1 MSFLKNITKSTID
14 FLAKLLVFIS
24 SSSFLGR
31 YFLDQ
36 IMNQARANTKT
47 VEYQGSNF
55 IFSTPN
61 SLNFYRVKTFAT
73 KEPETLAW
81 LDGMSENSIFWDI
94 GANVGLYSCYAAKV
108 HNCKV
113 FAFEPSVFNME
124 LLARNIFLND
134 LTTKV
139 TIVPLP
145 LSDKMSLN
153 TLNMTTMEL
162 GGALST
168 FGQDYG
174 HDGNPLTTVFS
185 FGTIGL
191 SMVDVVE
198 TLNVPIANYI
208 KIDVDG
214 IEALILKGG
223 YKVLSKVQ
231 SVLIE
236 INEDFE
242 SQYSEAIKYL
252 EEAGLVLISKSNADQ
267 GSLISH
273 CYNQIWVRPTSEEI
287 RKKS

>member
-1 MSFLKNITKSTID
+1 MNFFKSITKYTID
-14 FLAKLLVFIS
+14 LLAKLLVVVS

-36 IMNQARANTKT
+36 IINKSRANTKKI
-47 VEYQGSNF
+47 EFQGYSF
-55 IFSTPN
+55 TFSTPS
-61 SLNFYRVKTFAT
+61 SLNLYRAKTFAT
-73 KEPETLAW
+73 KEPETLTW
-81 LDGMSENSIFWDI
+81 LDGISDSSIFWDV

-108 HNCKV
+108 KNCSV

-124 LLARNIFLND
+124 LLARNIFLNK
-134 LTTKV
+134 LTSKV

-145 LSDKMSLN
+145 LSDKMSTN
-153 TLNMTTMEL
+153 TLNMSSMEL

-168 FGQDYG
+168 FGHDYG
-174 HDGNPLTTVFS
+174 HDGNPLSTVFS

-198 TLNVPIANYI
+198 KLSVPAPNYI

-223 YKVLSKVQ
+223 HKVLSKVQ
-231 SVLIE
+231 GVLIE

-242 SQYSEAIKYL
+242 AQYSEAKAYL
-252 EEAGLVLISKSNADQ
+252 EESGLVLMSKHNADKD
-267 GSLISH
+267 SLNSN
-273 CYNQIWVRPTSEEI
+273 CYNQIWARPD
-287 RKKS
+287 